1 MTLFLLACAIV
12 AEVIGT
18 LALKAADGFTRLYP
32 SIIVVLGYAAAFL
45 LLSLVLKLGMPVGTA
60 YAIWASLGIVLVAV
74 AGYFIFGEVLSARAM
89 TGIAL
94 IIVGVLLVEV
104 GH

>member
-1 MTLFLLACAIV
+1 MALLLLACAIA

-32 SIIVVLGYAAAFL
+32 SLLVLAGYGAAFV

-60 YAIWASLGIVLVAV
+60 YAIWASLGVVLVAV
-74 AGYFIFGEVLSARAM
+74 AGHLIFDEVLTAKAVL
-89 TGIAL
+89 GIGL
-94 IIVGVLLVEV
+94 IVAGVILVEV

>member
-1 MTLFLLACAIV
+1 MALVLLACAIV

-32 SIIVVLGYAAAFL
+32 SIVVVLGYRAAFL

-74 AGYFIFGEVLSARAM
+74 AGHFIFGELLTARIGL
-89 TGIAL
+89 GIGL
-94 IIVGVLLVEV
+94 IIIGVILVEV

>member
-1 MTLFLLACAIV
+1 MTLLLLACAIA

-32 SIIVVLGYAAAFL
+32 SLLVLVGYGAAFV

-60 YAIWASLGIVLVAV
+60 YAIWASLGVVLVAV
-74 AGYFIFGEVLSARAM
+74 AGHLIFDEVLTAKAVL
-89 TGIAL
+89 GIGL
-94 IIVGVLLVEV
+94 IVAGVILVEV

>member
-1 MTLFLLACAIV
+1 MTLLLLACAIA

-32 SIIVVLGYAAAFL
+32 SLLVLAGYGAAFV

-60 YAIWASLGIVLVAV
+60 YAIWASLGVVLVAV
-74 AGYFIFGEVLSARAM
+74 AGHLIFDEVLTAKAVL
-89 TGIAL
+89 GIGL
-94 IIVGVLLVEV
+94 IVAGVILVEV